1 LGTDFLRFLFLAP
14 VLVGA
19 CQMGGVD
26 AATQAAACGMFVLGG
41 SVRVIARHEFLYQ
54 KEKSSMYG
62 GFTF

>member
-1 LGTDFLRFLFLAP
+1 M
-14 VLVGA
+14 LVGA